1 MTVAPAAFDGSND
14 YLPTPEARRLEA
26 RSYLSLL
33 KIVGERVPQPD
44 PSDLAPVLLVPGFIS
59 GDFSLTVLARHLRRN
74 GHRTFASRLGANL
87 GCTDAMVDRL
97 IARLAAVAADEGRRT
112 ALVGHSRGGMIAKLA
127 AQRRPDLVA
136 SVVVLSA
143 PVTGTL
149 SVAPHV
155 RKQLEMLFRLQAR
168 GFERV
173 IGQDCVT
180 GECAAR
186 IAEELDQPFPADVP
200 YASLYSPLD
209 AIIDWHTCLDPAAEL
224 IEMAASHTGMATDPA
239 VLDAVLDWVG
249 TRTNRGD

>member
-1 MTVAPAAFDGSND
+1 MTVAPAAFDGSTD

-26 RSYLSLL
+26 RSYLALL
-33 KIVGERVPQPD
+33 KIVGERVPQPA
-44 PSDLAPVLLVPGFIS
+44 PSDLAPVVLVPGFIS
-59 GDFSLTVLARHLRRN
+59 GDFSLTVLARHLRRQ
-74 GHRTFASRLGANL
+74 GHRTFASRIGANL
-87 GCTDAMVDRL
+87 GCTDAMVERL
-97 IARLAAVAADEGRRT
+97 IARVADVADAEDRPIG
-112 ALVGHSRGGMIAKLA
+112 LVGHSRGGMIAKLA

-136 SVVVLSA
+136 SIVVLSA

-155 RKQLEMLFRLQAR
+155 RKQLEILFRLQAR

-186 IAEELDQPFPADVP
+186 IADELDRPFPVDVP

-224 IEMAASHTGMATDPA
+224 VEMSASHTGMATDPL
-239 VLDAVLDWVG
+239 VLDTVG
-249 TRTNRGD
+249 EWLATRTNRRD